1 MSFGGRKSFPPHA
14 AGLIAW
20 RAVSA
25 VSCTCHALQSHSA
38 QQTCVKTAAGHQ
50 RIPPSLKARASLA
63 WPSILN
69 HSCHVHP
76 TSNKLPCTPHLCSGW
91 MLPPPPTHFLFH
103 SGCVQHRQPDG
114 SPPLVGTFS
123 KPGDQ
128 GEKSPLLRSLKTRS
142 MCFFE
147 GSSLKKSSSS
157 PPIHRRSV
165 KFATQKCR
173 ESEWETS
180 SRIVGEHTKYPHSIC
195 YPQPNQKN
203 QQGRHPQKR
212 RGFPS
217 FFQGHGL
224 QPGPHPLPPPAIPR
238 FPRLARHAE
247 APRERHPQ
255 RGRAPG
261 GAGKSPRL
269 LPHGGGWLAR
279 RFWGSARG
287 YGRRNR
293 SCGVRPGARTEMLGV
308 RREV

>member
-1 MSFGGRKSFPPHA
+1 MQRKNAVNLNGTHPPES
-14 AGLIAW
+14 LVNI
-20 RAVSA
+20 
-25 VSCTCHALQSHSA
+25 QS
-38 QQTCVKTAAGHQ
+38 
-50 RIPPSLKARASLA
+50 IP
-63 WPSILN
+63 I
-69 HSCHVHP
+69 
-76 TSNKLPCTPHLCSGW
+76 
-91 MLPPPPTHFLFH
+91 
-103 SGCVQHRQPDG
+103 Q
-114 SPPLVGTFS
+114 
-123 KPGDQ
+123 
-128 GEKSPLLRSLKTRS
+128 
-142 MCFFE
+142 
-147 GSSLKKSSSS
+147 
-157 PPIHRRSV
+157 
-165 KFATQKCR
+165 FAT
-173 ESEWETS
+173 
-180 SRIVGEHTKYPHSIC
+180 
-195 YPQPNQKN
+195 PNPTNKN

-293 SCGVRPGARTEMLGV
+293 RLRGSARGSNEMLGV